1 MPLQLTK
8 QETEEIIPS
17 LRKFCR
23 EELEVELSDLRAGF
37 LLDYFQKEIAP
48 YAYNQGVRDA
58 DSFIRTKLEDLPA
71 TCFEEGLTY
80 WTKKRK

>member
-1 MPLQLTK
+1 MELSK

-17 LRKFCR
+17 LRKFFR
-23 EELEVELSDLRAGF
+23 EELDVELSEMRAGF
-37 LLDYFQKEIAP
+37 LLDFIQKEIAP
-48 YAYNQGVRDA
+48 YAYNRGVHDA
-58 DSFIRTKLEDLPA
+58 ESFIRNKLEDLPA

>member
-1 MPLQLTK
+1 MPLELSK
-8 QETEEIIPS
+8 QEKEDIIPS

-23 EELEVELSDLRAGF
+23 EELEVELSDMRAQF
-37 LLDYFQKEIAP
+37 LLDFFQKEIAP
-48 YAYNQGVRDA
+48 YAYNRGVRDA
-58 DSFIRTKLEDLPA
+58 ESFLRTKLEDLPA